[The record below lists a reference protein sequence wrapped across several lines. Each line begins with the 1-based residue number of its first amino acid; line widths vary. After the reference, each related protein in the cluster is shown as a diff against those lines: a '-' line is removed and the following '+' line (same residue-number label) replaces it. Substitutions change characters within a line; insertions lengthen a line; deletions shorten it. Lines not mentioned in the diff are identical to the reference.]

1 MPHGLRKDG
10 TRHLPPLGYG
20 DRGQAEK
27 FKELRLPNL
36 LKRTGATHGRKM
48 KGFTKWQKLAEQ
60 LPAIEEELC
69 AWEAANPDAYRALPW
84 FEQREA
90 FKQQKSA
97 GEVRWPEW
105 WELAGAANHAGW
117 AAHTINLEQPRYRG
131 NSRWKKPKSG

>member
-1 MPHGLRKDG
+1 MPHGIRKDG
-10 TRHLPPLGYG
+10 TRSLPPLGYG

-36 LKRTGATHGRKM
+36 LKRTSVAQGRKM
-48 KGFTKWQKLAEQ
+48 KGFTKWKKLADQ

-84 FEQREA
+84 FEAREA
-90 FKQQKSA
+90 FKALKDA
-97 GEVRWPEW
+97 GLVVWPEW

-117 AAHTINLEQPRYRG
+117 AAHTINLEQPRIRH
-131 NSRWKKPKSG
+131 RAKKPKSE